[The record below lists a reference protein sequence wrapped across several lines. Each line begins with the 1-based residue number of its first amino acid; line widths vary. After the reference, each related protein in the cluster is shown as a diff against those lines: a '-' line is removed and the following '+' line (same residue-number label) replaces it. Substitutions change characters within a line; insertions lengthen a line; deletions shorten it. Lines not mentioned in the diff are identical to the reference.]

1 LRREAIRATDAEH
14 HIASV
19 LGPGFQ
25 KFRQLLTR
33 HRAPVDLQR
42 HDEAAR
48 RQRRQHAL
56 AFPGDCLLRS
66 ARRALAERDFLQL
79 QPIFAGEPPGV
90 FLEATIDPV
99 GQARAGG
106 DEQQTQARLETLAAS
121 RRAALTSH
129 RLSRR

>member
-1 LRREAIRATDAEH
+1 LRGQPIRTADAER
-14 HIASV
+14 HIAPV
-19 LGPGFQ
+19 LSASLQ

-42 HDEAAR
+42 HDVAAR
-48 RQRRQHAL
+48 RQCRQHAF

-66 ARRALAERDFLQL
+66 ARGALAERDFLQL
-79 QPIFAGEPPGV
+79 QPIFAREPPGV

-106 DEQQTQARLETLAAS
+106 DEQQTQARL
-121 RRAALTSH
+121 
-129 RLSRR
+129 